1 MTHLIHTALIAG
13 LLATPMIALAGP
25 AAKESPKAGTLTT
38 TAGHFGA
45 CVTDETGNKSA
56 LWLQKQDQ
64 VTILGKDVLGVSLPL
79 QVVGD
84 EQDSDYTSGKT
95 WGRLVRLGIG
105 AAGWNNFY
113 DIGLDKAGNLFIN
126 SKSST
131 ATQHVLTITPSGD
144 VVIQG
149 NLTVKGKINP

>member
-1 MTHLIHTALIAG
+1 MRNLIQTAILTGI
-13 LLATPMIALAGP
+13 LVTPMLALAGP
-25 AAKESPKAGTLTT
+25 AAKATGTLTT
-38 TAGHFGA
+38 SPGHFGS
-45 CVTDETGNKSA
+45 CVTDDSGNKSA

-64 VTILGKDVLGVSLPL
+64 VTILGKDAPGVSLPL

-84 EQDSDYTSGKT
+84 QQDSDYTSGKT

-126 SKSST
+126 SKGST

-144 VVIQG
+144 VIIQG